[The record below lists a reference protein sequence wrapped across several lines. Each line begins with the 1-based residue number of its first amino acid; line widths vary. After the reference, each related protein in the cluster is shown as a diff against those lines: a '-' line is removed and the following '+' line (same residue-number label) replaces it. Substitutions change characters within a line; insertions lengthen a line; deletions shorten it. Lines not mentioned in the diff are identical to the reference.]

1 MSRNNLA
8 TKIKKQNLKRGGAH
22 SFSYSL
28 RSQETMAGFTL
39 IEVLIVAGI
48 TGFITTFLLLNF
60 SRTRIN
66 FSEEANVF
74 ASKVRIAQTKAVS
87 STRLNNSIR
96 CGYGVR
102 YINNRSYA
110 IYAGESASALDCS
123 TQNKDYNPTGGPD
136 NDTDIEI
143 VNFADPKIEFKTVFR
158 AIYFEPPDPK
168 TFIIDSGGTV
178 HNEPNYGLGITIG
191 KIGGTCPGD
200 CKTINVST
208 SGKIE

>member
-1 MSRNNLA
+1 M
-8 TKIKKQNLKRGGAH
+8 KKN
-22 SFSYSL
+22 
-28 RSQETMAGFTL
+28 GFTL
-39 IEVLIVAGI
+39 LEVLIVAAI
-48 TGFITTFLLLNF
+48 TGFITTFLLINF

-66 FSEEANVF
+66 FNEEANTF
-74 ASKVRIAQTKAVS
+74 ISKVRISQTRTAS
-87 STRLNNSIR
+87 SARFNNSIR

-102 YINNRSYA
+102 YINSQSYA
-110 IYAGESASALDCS
+110 IYVGENASALDCS
-123 TQNKDYNPTGGPD
+123 VQNKDYNPTGGPD
-136 NDTDIEI
+136 NDADIEV

-178 HNEPNYGLGITIG
+178 HNEPNYSLSITIG
-191 KIGGTCPGD
+191 KVGGTCPQD